1 MSSSFDFFSPS
12 VFLKFA
18 IRLVVVKDSA
28 VWSLNIFENFKKLV
42 QKIQTNNSKQS
53 SKTQTWTEQC
63 FIRSLKYKSVRKNS
77 VRQNEPS
84 KTKFCNSLLS
94 LKIRKKMPFGRTNPQ
109 KRNFVI
115 RCCPWISEKNPLSRT
130 NPQKRNFV
138 IRCCPWIYK
147 KGGVRRGLLV
157 LSLNAALLSVSCVR
171 RGLWEDYWKNSLK
184 QNSIFQI
191 VLSQP
196 SPYTLRCCQ
205 CGI

>member
-12 VFLKFA
+12 VFFWNSPFDWSSLRIRQFEVWTFLKISKNSFRKFKP
-18 IRLVVVKDSA
+18 IIQSNPRRHKHE
-28 VWSLNIFENFKKLV
+28 LNNALYEAWNINLFEKK
-42 QKIQTNNSKQS
+42 
-53 SKTQTWTEQC
+53 
-63 FIRSLKYKSVRKNS
+63 S

-94 LKIRKKMPFGRTNPQ
+94 LKIRKKIPFGRTNPQ

-115 RCCPWISEKNPLSRT
+115 RCCPWIYKN
-130 NPQKRNFV
+130 
-138 IRCCPWIYK
+138 
-147 KGGVRRGLLV
+147 GGVRRGLLV